1 MLIAVFLV
9 WPCLAKTD
17 DSVSQ
22 QWLQW
27 PTEKLMEMV
36 EADIGNGGRKDTAM
50 LCLTIVANRYGS
62 TRYEG
67 AGVRASMPI

>member
-36 EADIGNGGRKDTAM
+36 ETDIGNGGRKTTAS
-50 LCLTIVANRYGS
+50 AS
-62 TRYEG
+62 TVSDVHR
-67 AGVRASMPI
+67 R